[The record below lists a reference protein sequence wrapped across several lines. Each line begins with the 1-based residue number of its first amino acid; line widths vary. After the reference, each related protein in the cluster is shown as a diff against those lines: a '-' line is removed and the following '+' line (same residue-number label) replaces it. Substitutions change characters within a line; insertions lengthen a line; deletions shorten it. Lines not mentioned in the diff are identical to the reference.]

1 MAKKI
6 TTEDL
11 AAMTERGLLD
21 VKKRLGDKIEAGF
34 RGMTED
40 IHLVVDEVRGVREE
54 VRVWRQASSLDYAE
68 VSQRIQKLE
77 QEMAAFKASH

>member
-21 VKKRLGDKIEAGF
+21 VEKRLGDKIEAGF
-34 RGMTED
+34 RG
-40 IHLVVDEVRGVREE
+40 
-54 VRVWRQASSLDYAE
+54 
-68 VSQRIQKLE
+68 
-77 QEMAAFKASH
+77 